1 MSKSSDWAL
10 REEEKRNSDDGY
22 DDYINEIEIAKA
34 EAEYEALE
42 KAREK
47 AEQHILEK
55 WFLNANLELES
66 VNHHNDWELTWEDRD
81 KLDFTYFRSEDFFS
95 AIWHSSTEILPNLEV
110 QVVIDGKNNCYVST
124 GSSGYVEFG
133 MKPPIGMTLPIKC
146 WIHTHPFGSAYFSGV
161 DIRTVSNWQ
170 PLMKEAFVLGGWEY
184 DHYGYW
190 QQSNPKQLEIYRN
203 AEVERIQ
210 TWGNTDEEE

>member
-1 MSKSSDWAL
+1 MVD
-10 REEEKRNSDDGY
+10 
-22 DDYINEIEIAKA
+22 IEIES
-34 EAEYEALE
+34 LE
-42 KAREK
+42 DARVR
-47 AEQHILEK
+47 AEQHIMDVWYQEAHLTCESIGVDWDDRANVDELGYK
-55 WFLNANLELES
+55 SKEFFNA
-66 VNHHNDWELTWEDRD
+66 V
-81 KLDFTYFRSEDFFS
+81 
-95 AIWHSSTEILPNLEV
+95 WHASTEILPALEV

>member
-22 DDYINEIEIAKA
+22 DDYLNEIEVAKA
-34 EAEYEALE
+34 EAEFEALE
-42 KAREK
+42 KARVK
-47 AEQHILEK
+47 AEQHILNV
-55 WFLNANLELES
+55 WFEEVNLELEL
-66 VNHHNDWELTWEDRD
+66 VGLTWKEKEQVDLTTFSSSR
-81 KLDFTYFRSEDFFS
+81 FFN
-95 AIWHSSTEILPNLEV
+95 AIWHASTEILPSLEV
-110 QVVIDGKNNCYVST
+110 QVVIDGKNNCYVTT

-133 MKPPIGMTLPIKC
+133 MKPPVGMNLPINC

-184 DHYGYW
+184 EHYGYW

-210 TWGNTDEEE
+210 TWGNKDEEE

>member
-10 REEEKRNSDDGY
+10 REQEKNSDDGY

-34 EAEYEALE
+34 EAEFEALE

-47 AEQHILEK
+47 AEQHILNVWTEEV
-55 WFLNANLELES
+55 NLELEL
-66 VNHHNDWELTWEDRD
+66 VGLTWKEKEQVDLTTFSSSR
-81 KLDFTYFRSEDFFS
+81 FFN
-95 AIWHSSTEILPNLEV
+95 AIWHASTEILPALEV
-110 QVVIDGKNNCYVST
+110 QVVIDGKNNCYVTT

-133 MKPPIGMTLPIKC
+133 MKPPVGMNLPINC

-184 DHYGYW
+184 DHYGHW
-190 QQSNPKQLEIYRN
+190 QQSNPKQLKIYRN

-210 TWGNTDEEE
+210 TWGNKDEEE

>member
-10 REEEKRNSDDGY
+10 REQEKNSDDGY
-22 DDYINEIEIAKA
+22 DDYLEELEIAKA

-42 KAREK
+42 KARER
-47 AEQHILEK
+47 AEQHILNVWAEEV
-55 WFLNANLELES
+55 NLELES
-66 VNHHNDWELTWEDRD
+66 IGLTWKEKEQVDLTTFSSSR
-81 KLDFTYFRSEDFFS
+81 FFN
-95 AIWHSSTEILPNLEV
+95 AIWHASTEILPALEV
-110 QVVIDGKNNCYVST
+110 QVVIDGKNNCYVTT

-133 MKPPIGMTLPIKC
+133 MKPPVGMNLPINC

-184 DHYGYW
+184 DHYGHW

-210 TWGNTDEEE
+210 TWGDTDEEE

>member
-1 MSKSSDWAL
+1 M
-10 REEEKRNSDDGY
+10 
-22 DDYINEIEIAKA
+22 
-34 EAEYEALE
+34 
-42 KAREK
+42 
-47 AEQHILEK
+47 
-55 WFLNANLELES
+55 
-66 VNHHNDWELTWEDRD
+66 
-81 KLDFTYFRSEDFFS
+81 
-95 AIWHSSTEILPNLEV
+95 

-184 DHYGYW
+184 DHYGHW